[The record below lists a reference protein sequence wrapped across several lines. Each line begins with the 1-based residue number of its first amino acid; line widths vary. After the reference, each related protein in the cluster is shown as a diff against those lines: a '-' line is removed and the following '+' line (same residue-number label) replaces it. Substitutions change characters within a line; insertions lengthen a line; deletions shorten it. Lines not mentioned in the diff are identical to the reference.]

1 MTIFKVTVYNSH
13 YDVHGDSPLSL
24 TELGIS
30 RDGNCLVSFTIC
42 QWLLSRLFPK
52 MIFLVLSLFWTR
64 VLATKVISAS

>member
-1 MTIFKVTVYNSH
+1 MAIFKVTMYNSH

-30 RDGNCLVSFTIC
+30 GDGNCLVSFTIC
-42 QWLLSRLFPK
+42 QWLFNRLFPK
-52 MIFLVLSLFWTR
+52 LILVRSLFWTR